1 MSRVLFFALA
11 LLAQSVLLP
20 ASAFAA
26 SLEETQALYDEGQY
40 DAAAEM
46 GEALGTPDGLTLA
59 TKALLGKTNLLPR
72 KERSLKDVERAI
84 AMSKQAWE
92 IEPDNLD
99 AHLQYGVSLG
109 IRGRLISKLK
119 AQMQG
124 LPGLA
129 EEHLLIG
136 LALAPD
142 HAWANA
148 FYAAW
153 HMEVARGGGAAL
165 AKTMYGATLN
175 QGLEIYDRA
184 LTLEPMSTVLPYEYA
199 QFLLAADYYRFRG
212 KAAGVLAMSAE
223 LPAKNHQERA
233 IHERVAALQAAVEAD
248 DAKQVMALISKHL
261 GVKKIR
267 TPRRPR

>member
-1 MSRVLFFALA
+1 MSK
-11 LLAQSVLLP
+11 LLV
-20 ASAFAA
+20 AFAA
-26 SLEETQALYDEGQY
+26 VMLSLPGLPALAASLQETQALYDEGRY
-40 DAAAEM
+40 DDAANM
-46 GEALGTPDGLTLA
+46 GEAVGTPQGLTLA
-59 TKALLGKTNLLPR
+59 TKSLLGKTNLLPR

-84 AMSKQAWE
+84 AMAKRAYT

-153 HMEVARGGGAAL
+153 AITKRNE
-165 AKTMYGATLN
+165 
-175 QGLEIYDRA
+175 
-184 LTLEPMSTVLPYEYA
+184 
-199 QFLLAADYYRFRG
+199 FL
-212 KAAGVLAMSAE
+212 
-223 LPAKNHQERA
+223 
-233 IHERVAALQAAVEAD
+233 
-248 DAKQVMALISKHL
+248 
-261 GVKKIR
+261 
-267 TPRRPR
+267 